1 MLSWQGAVLFVGTV
15 IVLINFVRLLVQIV
29 KDHANGV
36 VHVDHGLRFEQ
47 ISDFTRAKSQLKLAV
62 RYPRELGLSGLVLA
76 SKWFIKGLINS
87 IWIKFD
93 T

>member
-1 MLSWQGAVLFVGTV
+1 MLSWQGAVLFVGTL

-29 KDHANGV
+29 KDHANNV
-36 VHVDHGLRFEQ
+36 VHIDHGLRFEQ
-47 ISDFTRAKSQLKLAV
+47 ISAFTRAKAHFRLAV
-62 RYPRELGLSGLVLA
+62 RYPRELGISGLLLA